1 MLESYLCQTLTSSL
15 SSLCLFGQLTHCVIV
30 LINIINI
37 IVITVLM
44 MGRWLRDAETVSA
57 TNWYQTFF
65 LPSIPRWLDA
75 FIHILHFL
83 FDIHCT
89 LYSPSTNFLMVF
101 LRICWFFSTDL
112 HVYQST
118 SMLMETY
125 NVRTLHKPFPALVVL
140 YSKMVSSVGM
150 NIPLEVNKH

>member
-1 MLESYLCQTLTSSL
+1 
-15 SSLCLFGQLTHCVIV
+15 
-30 LINIINI
+30 
-37 IVITVLM
+37 M

-65 LPSIPRWLDA
+65 LPSTPQWLDA

-83 FDIHCT
+83 FDIHRT

-101 LRICWFFSTDL
+101 FTYLLGFATDLQL

-125 NVRTLHKPFPALVVL
+125 NVRTLHKPFP
-140 YSKMVSSVGM
+140 
-150 NIPLEVNKH
+150 

>member
-1 MLESYLCQTLTSSL
+1 
-15 SSLCLFGQLTHCVIV
+15 
-30 LINIINI
+30 
-37 IVITVLM
+37 M

-65 LPSIPRWLDA
+65 LPSVPQWLDA

-89 LYSPSTNFLMVF
+89 LYSPSTNFLMGF

-118 SMLMETY
+118 SMLMDTY

-150 NIPLEVNKH
+150 K